1 MRYSKQ
7 YLEKNF
13 RTKLKALINS
23 RYNNLASNK
32 RRNEFIKDYDN
43 AFRNDADGKSIGQSV
58 KNWLAENSGVNSP
71 GLENL
76 INICELL
83 DCDVDYFLTDQYE
96 FKKDT
101 AHASEHLG
109 LSYDTVERIANYSNN
124 IKGVLEVIVFDNHN
138 DSSDKNIKN
147 ADLLFDLLDS
157 IHEYAINYNTS
168 SIKYKTSSGNEHE
181 ITDRKQIDTLLRNN
195 SIREC
200 NTILNTVYTEY
211 RATRD
216 YNTWVYMNNIII
228 EMTERGENEKE
239 LRHKFHVPKQ
249 YNKPIPKHI

>member
-1 MRYSKQ
+1 MKYSKK
-7 YLEKNF
+7 YLESNF
-13 RTKLKALINS
+13 ANKFRILLDS
-23 RYNNLASNK
+23 RYHKFASHK
-32 RRNEFIKDYDN
+32 RRNEFCKDYDN
-43 AFRNDADGKSIGQSV
+43 AFSQDGETVAQSC
-58 KNWLAENSGVNSP
+58 KNWFTHVSTPN
-71 GLENL
+71 LEKL
-76 INICELL
+76 TNICSLL
-83 DCDVDYFLTDQYE
+83 DCDIDYFLTEQ
-96 FKKDT
+96 KDFQKELRS
-101 AHASEHLG
+101 ASDYLG
-109 LSYDTVERIANYSNN
+109 LSYDTVERIANYNN
-124 IKGVLEVIVFDNHN
+124 KIKGVLEVIVFDNHN
-138 DSSDKNIKN
+138 NNSDENIKN

-216 YNTWVYMNNIII
+216 YNTWVHMNNIII
-228 EMTERGENEKE
+228 EMAERGENEKE

-249 YNKPIPKHI
+249 YNKPIPKHF